1 MLQAMWSR
9 LKSDTV
15 FELFTKNDWQN
26 NEYRRDYAFLMVKC
40 IGRYV

>member
-15 FELFTKNDWQN
+15 FELFTKKWL
-26 NEYRRDYAFLMVKC
+26 AK
-40 IGRYV
+40 